1 MALTTPP
8 RVRGTG
14 RGVPR
19 ASTLLPKS
27 GGIMESDWSQGY
39 VTEVLYT
46 EHFFRELSPAWL
58 NYVATINGCQPRR
71 LDPGFT

>member
-1 MALTTPP
+1 MQRAD
-8 RVRGTG
+8 RVPTLAVTG
-14 RGVPR
+14 KP
-19 ASTLLPKS
+19 STLLPKS

-58 NYVATINGCQPRR
+58 NYVATINGCP
-71 LDPGFT
+71 F